1 MEVNQKR
8 HHESQPAPDALPEAA
23 KAWRRQNQSVAGS
36 SWRRWALGGFGTFA
50 LVALSVLPGCPGNL
64 ENPERFSDGGTMMP
78 ADNIPAC
85 LASIFSA
92 KQPPGKC
99 AGNGCHS
106 AGGTLELGGDLDLT
120 SPGVSTR
127 LLNANATHA
136 GVDLDGGATCP
147 PAKLIDTANPAASW
161 LLVKINGSQGSCGS
175 TMPQVGTLTSAEKKC
190 ISDYVMMVAAGG
202 GGAPSGGSGGTSAA
216 GTGGSTAIAGTGGT
230 AASTGG
236 TAASM
241 GGTNGSSGSGGTQAA
256 GSGGVSGSG
265 GASSG
270 TGGT

>member
-1 MEVNQKR
+1 VEVNQKR
-8 HHESQPAPDALPEAA
+8 QLESQPAPDALPEAT
-23 KAWRRQNQSVAGS
+23 KLMRRQNQSAAGS
-36 SWRRWALGGFGTFA
+36 SWHRWALAGFGSFA

-85 LASIFSA
+85 LANIFSA

-106 AGGTLELGGDLDLT
+106 AGGTLALGGNLDLT
-120 SPGVSTR
+120 SPGVGAR
-127 LLNANATHA
+127 LVNATATHA

-161 LLVKINGSQGSCGS
+161 LLVKINGSQGTCGS
-175 TMPQVGTLTSAEKKC
+175 AMPQVGTLTSAEKKC
-190 ISDYVMMVAAGG
+190 ISDYVMMAATGG
-202 GGAPSGGSGGTSAA
+202 GGAPSGGSGGASTG
-216 GTGGSTAIAGTGGT
+216 GTGGSTAIAGTGG
-230 AASTGG
+230 AAAGG
-236 TAASM
+236 AAA
-241 GGTNGSSGSGGTQAA
+241 GSGGAAAGSGGAPAA
-256 GSGGVSGSG
+256 GSGGVSGSSGSG